1 MVKIKKV
8 LNSSVVL
15 AEDEF
20 HHEFILLGKGI
31 GYGRKQGELLDENQ
45 GNQVYL
51 PVDNNRSKQVLSLM
65 DSLPPEVIE
74 VTQKIIEQ
82 AQTLL
87 KVSFGSNLIFVLAD
101 HLNFAIERME
111 KGMVITNRVFWEIK
125 NFYPRE
131 FEAGLKSLDL
141 IYEQL
146 QIQLPNEEAAN
157 IAFHFANAQSTDNP
171 EYDTARYAKLIGEI
185 INLIRYSLNRNF
197 DTESVHYM
205 RFVTH
210 IKYFVERF
218 FTQRLLHN
226 EDDLLFNQM
235 KRRYPKEMMI
245 AEKVRTYLKEKYNRE
260 LPDEEL
266 TFLVIHISRMENSR
280 NAS

>member
-51 PVDNNRSKQVLSLM
+51 PVDNNRSKQIISLM
-65 DSLPPEVIE
+65 DSLPPEILE
-74 VTQKIIEQ
+74 VTQEMIEQ

-101 HLNFAIERME
+101 HLNFAIERLE
-111 KGMVITNRVFWEIK
+111 KGIMITNRVFWEIK

-141 IYEQL
+141 IRERL
-146 QIQLPNEEAAN
+146 RVQLPDEEAAN

-185 INLIRYSLNRNF
+185 INLVRYSLNRNF
-197 DTESVHYM
+197 DTESIHYM

-226 EDDLLFNQM
+226 EDDLLFNQL

-245 AEKVRTYLKEKYNRE
+245 AEKVRAYLKEKYNRE

-280 NAS
+280 NA

>member
-65 DSLPPEVIE
+65 DSLPPEVLE